1 MHSLMEFSFLFPK
14 HPPEINPVPRLI
26 GAVEHNILFYT
37 NHEKAAHLALVCERM
52 APPAAS
58 ITHSPSV
65 TGRRVQVI
73 HHNRISQ
80 EAFKHCKGST
90 RQEDCDKSKHLGVQL

>member
-1 MHSLMEFSFLFPK
+1 M
-14 HPPEINPVPRLI
+14 
-26 GAVEHNILFYT
+26 
-37 NHEKAAHLALVCERM
+37 VCEHM
-52 APPAAS
+52 APPATS

-90 RQEDCDKSKHLGVQL
+90 RQEDCDKSKHLGVQLLAVYTAEKKSQQGRDEA